1 MGQFYNDR
9 LQFFDGNGVPYANAR
24 LYTFD
29 SIATTTPKAT
39 YSNNALTTSNGAYVQ
54 AGADGVF
61 PQIFAASGTAFFAIL
76 KDEDGNTIQQFS
88 FLTSLGAED
97 ASAFE
102 RDFGTD
108 GRVQMRG
115 ASGIPRLE
123 FGDPA
128 GDDVGGSG
136 EISGWDGT
144 QGVLL
149 TVDMVT
155 VALTG
160 DLTVTGD
167 LDVAGALTVGSST
180 SFPFL
185 AASGSLASSNVIAL
199 SATYD
204 EYMLV
209 LDNLSSTGGVAVR
222 ITLSFDGGGTYKTA
236 YGDYTGVS
244 TMIST
249 TTVTAPAATNGYIG
263 IGEQAAATSIL
274 YGGAQLRIYSKA
286 GKETTVTGLANLVR
300 TGPIGEQTLLAT
312 ATNAKGYGKATHIK
326 IEATTTTWSG
336 GRYALFGIP
345 GL

>member
-39 YSNNALTTSNGAYVQ
+39 YSDNALATSNGAYVQ
-54 AGADGVF
+54 GGPDGVF
-61 PQIFAASGTAFFAIL
+61 PQIFAASGEAFFAVL
-76 KDEDGNTIQQFS
+76 KDAAGATVQQFS

-149 TVDMVT
+149 TLDMVT

-160 DLTVTGD
+160 
-167 LDVAGALTVGSST
+167 ALTVAGGAT
-180 SFPFL
+180 I
-185 AASGSLASSNVIAL
+185 SGDLGL
-199 SATYD
+199 PSATSAGS
-204 EYMLV
+204 V
-209 LDNLSSTGGVAVR
+209 LLTFV
-222 ITLSFDGGGTYKTA
+222 
-236 YGDYTGVS
+236 
-244 TMIST
+244 
-249 TTVTAPAATNGYIG
+249 
-263 IGEQAAATSIL
+263 
-274 YGGAQLRIYSKA
+274 
-286 GKETTVTGLANLVR
+286 
-300 TGPIGEQTLLAT
+300 
-312 ATNAKGYGKATHIK
+312 
-326 IEATTTTWSG
+326 
-336 GRYALFGIP
+336 LF
-345 GL
+345 